1 MKKFNWRGIFKDITS
16 EEVLKGI
23 IARED
28 SKKVS
33 FYVGIDPTGPE
44 LHLGHLLPFISVK
57 LIQEEFNF
65 KPIFIIG
72 GFTGSIGDPSGK
84 TRERVLLRE
93 NIIEENVINIE
104 KRINYLC
111 DKLNIKDYLIIN
123 NKTFYEGISIIDFYR
138 DFGKHFNVN
147 RMLAKDMVKKRLET
161 TGISY
166 TEFSYQLFQA
176 IDFFFLNKKY
186 NCKLQIGGSDQWG
199 NILSG
204 IELIGKTNSINN
216 NVFGIT
222 TNLLVDES
230 GKKIGKSEG
239 QPLWVNEDLV
249 PSYRFYQY
257 FFNLSDVL
265 AEDLLKKLTLIKE
278 EEYLKIKILHQE
290 TPHQRFFQKELAK
303 RFLDTFYNVNS
314 YQNAVDISQWLFKR
328 EYEKLSLDDYKM
340 LETQLPFFTIT
351 LDDKETI
358 VEKLISLKIISSKRE
373 ASEFINQKAM
383 KINNEVIEEIN
394 FSKQNLKKLIN
405 NESSY
410 FIVDYGKKKKYLF
423 KLEN

>member
-340 LETQLPFFTIT
+340 LETQLPFFTIS
-351 LDDKETI
+351 LDDEETI

>member
-84 TRERVLLRE
+84 TSERVLLRE

-176 IDFFFLNKKY
+176 IDFFFLNKKH

-290 TPHQRFFQKELAK
+290 APHQRFFQKELAK

-340 LETQLPFFTIT
+340 LETQLPFFTIA
-351 LDDKETI
+351 LDDEETI

>member
-314 YQNAVDISQWLFKR
+314 YQNAVDISRWLFKR